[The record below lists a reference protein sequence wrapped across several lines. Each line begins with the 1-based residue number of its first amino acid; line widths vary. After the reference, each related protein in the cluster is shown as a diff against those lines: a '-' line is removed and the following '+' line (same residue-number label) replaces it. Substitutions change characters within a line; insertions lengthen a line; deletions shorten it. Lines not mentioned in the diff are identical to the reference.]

1 MGIREELREELKAA
15 MRDKHEGK
23 RNVLRAIETEI
34 ANVKTA
40 PGFEGEIDDAL
51 YLKVIEAYAKK
62 MGKALDQYQSAG
74 ERGAE
79 QVEVLRFEIDYLG
92 RWLPQLLDEA
102 QTRELVQKTIAELG
116 VSGGKHV
123 GRVMGAIMKDHKG
136 KVDGGLVNTLA
147 RELLGA

>member
-1 MGIREELREELKAA
+1 MGIREELRQELKAA

-34 ANVKTA
+34 ANAKTA
-40 PGFEGEIDDAL
+40 PGFEGEVDDAL

-62 MGKALDQYQSAG
+62 MSKALDQYQSAG

-79 QVEVLRFEIDYLG
+79 QSEVLRFEIDYLG

-102 QTRELVQKTIAELG
+102 QTRELVQKTIGELG

-136 KVDGGLVNTLA
+136 KVDGGLVNKLA
-147 RELLGA
+147 RELLG